1 MNKIAVYGGGIIAM
15 LLAIALKA
23 QKREVVIWR
32 PIFNTPQG
40 PNRRVF
46 ALNQAAVHFLQQL
59 GVALDATTSVE
70 HMLIWDEHT
79 GASVHFHSADVGG
92 FYLTKMVDET
102 HIWQQLWNKVQQLS
116 IPVVELGNHEIY
128 QDDHGLWHGGTDEA
142 AFVCIAD
149 GAHSGMREKLKVPC
163 AYDSYDQIALVAD
176 VNVTRGDGNTAYQVF
191 GPHGPLAFLPLPQ
204 RHGYSIVWS
213 LDTSIAKHY
222 LSLSLSE
229 LKIKL
234 AQATDNALGDIVS
247 IESLRSYPLHMLHAK
262 QYYGKNWLLVGDSA
276 HYFHPLAGLGL
287 NMGIGDVACLTRLL
301 ADTSSIAKSLGPYQR
316 ERKATLTPV
325 IMGMKLIK
333 NCFGIQQPFWVK
345 FRSKGMDWLDHQLLL
360 KKMMLKIIQDI

>member
-15 LLAIALKA
+15 LLAIALKE
-23 QKREVVIWR
+23 QKREVVMWR
-32 PIFNTPQG
+32 PFFKTPQG

-46 ALNQAAVHFLQQL
+46 ALNQAAIHFLQQL
-59 GVALDATTSVE
+59 GVVLDGATAVE

-79 GASVHFHSADVGG
+79 GASVHFHSADVGC
-92 FYLTKMVDET
+92 FYLTKIVNET
-102 HIWQQLWNKVQQLS
+102 HLWQKLWEKVQQLS
-116 IPVVELGNHEIY
+116 IPVLELTSDEVF
-128 QDDHGLWHGGTDEA
+128 QDENGLWHGGNNEA
-142 AFVCIAD
+142 PFVCIAD
-149 GAHSGMREKLKVPC
+149 GAHSAIRDKLQVPC
-163 AYDSYDQIALVAD
+163 EHDSYNQLALVAD
-176 VNVTRGDGNTAYQVF
+176 VNVTGGDRNTAYQVF
-191 GPHGPLAFLPLPQ
+191 GPHGPLAFLPLPDG
-204 RHGYSIVWS
+204 HGYSIVWS
-213 LDTSIAKHY
+213 LDTTIAEHY
-222 LSLSLSE
+222 LSLSLPE
-229 LKIKL
+229 LTIKL
-234 AQATDNALGDIVS
+234 AQATDNALGEIVS

-287 NMGIGDVACLTRLL
+287 NMGIGDVACLTRLCV
-301 ADTSSIAKSLGPYQR
+301 DTSSIEKFLGPYQR